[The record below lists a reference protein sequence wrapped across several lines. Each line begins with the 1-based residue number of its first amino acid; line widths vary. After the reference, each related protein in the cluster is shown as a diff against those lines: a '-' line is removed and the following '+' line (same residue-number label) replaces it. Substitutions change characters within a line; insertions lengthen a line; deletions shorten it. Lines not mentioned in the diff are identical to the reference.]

1 MWTRWTRAGVCRVRR
16 FAINKHNNCSLLSA
30 KCSDAGQDQ
39 RPWVAEII
47 KFQLIS
53 THSEFCSL
61 SCCVMAAVLC
71 GGGKTVYAITLKL
84 RGNKCFPVLNNFCSF
99 AVNTQQK
106 SVGCYSTVCMWTEAL
121 EYISRMP
128 DGVCGR
134 VGENEESEILQNKL
148 LSAVQ
153 FLSRLSEFISTTLF
167 LKAFNYLF
175 AFVPLVL
182 SSSCFVG
189 LMAAFV
195 VKVTRKR
202 S

>member
-1 MWTRWTRAGVCRVRR
+1 MQVKIKGREWRKLSNSNSFPPTQSSALSPAASW
-16 FAINKHNNCSLLSA
+16 LL
-30 KCSDAGQDQ
+30 
-39 RPWVAEII
+39 
-47 KFQLIS
+47 F
-53 THSEFCSL
+53 
-61 SCCVMAAVLC
+61 C

-99 AVNTQQK
+99 AVNTEQR

-167 LKAFNYLF
+167 LKTFNYLF
-175 AFVPLVL
+175 AFVSLVL
-182 SSSCFVG
+182 SFSSFVG